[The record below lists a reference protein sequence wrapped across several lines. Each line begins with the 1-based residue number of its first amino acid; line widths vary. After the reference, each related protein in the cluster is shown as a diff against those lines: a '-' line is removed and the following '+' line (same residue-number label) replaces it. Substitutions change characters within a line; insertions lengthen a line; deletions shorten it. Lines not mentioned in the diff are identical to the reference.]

1 MTAHTPRAHRTDMRA
16 HAPSRALAA
25 MSDGGLTLRRG
36 LALVVLAAALWL
48 ALALSAAAQVTAW
61 RQAVAEAAADH
72 PVLSEFYRERGY
84 EPFFTGP
91 DQGARRAALLQ
102 ALEEAELHALP
113 VGRYDPAVL
122 RRALS
127 DIRSERDL
135 GRVEVLA
142 ARMLL
147 DYASDVHGGA
157 IRPSSIDPD
166 MVTERPRIDARE
178 LLARL
183 EREDPAEVLASLPPR
198 GPAYVALLG
207 ARLELEEM
215 RARGGWGEPVR
226 ARSLRPGDSGPDV
239 VALRDRLTRMGYMQR
254 SAVASYDATLQMAVQ
269 AFQAAHGLTDDG
281 VAGPATI
288 AAINVGLDDRMAQIV
303 VGLERT
309 RWFNRPLGE
318 RHIWVNQAAFMAWV
332 MDDGKPTL
340 ETRVVIGRTAADR
353 RSPEFSDMMSFM
365 EVNPRWNIPR
375 SIAVRDYIPKMMRN
389 PNALA
394 AERITMRDVR
404 GNVVHP
410 SELDLSRYS
419 LRNFPYDLVQAPGS
433 HNALGTVKFMFPN
446 RFAVYLHD
454 TPSRRDFG
462 RDVRA
467 FSSGCIRVQKPYEL
481 AHVLLAPQT
490 EDPVGTFARARAA
503 GREVRIDLETKVPIH
518 LTYQTAFVAPDGQLN
533 FRDDVYGRDGRIFA
547 ALRAAGLARPGADS

>member
-1 MTAHTPRAHRTDMRA
+1 M
-16 HAPSRALAA
+16 L
-25 MSDGGLTLRRG
+25 
-36 LALVVLAAALWL
+36 VLAAAVWL
-48 ALALSAAAQVTAW
+48 AFALAATAQVTAW

-91 DQGARRAALLQ
+91 EQGARRAALLE
-102 ALEEAELHALP
+102 ALEGAELHALP
-113 VGRYDPAVL
+113 VARYDVDVL
-122 RRALS
+122 RGAFS
-127 DIRSERDL
+127 GIRSERDL
-135 GRVEVLA
+135 GRAEVLA
-142 ARMLL
+142 ARMML

-166 MVTERPRIDARE
+166 MVTRRPQVD
-178 LLARL
+178 LAALL
-183 EREDPAEVLASLPPR
+183 ERMETEDPAAVLAALPPR

-207 ARLELEEM
+207 ARLELEEA
-215 RARGGWGEPVR
+215 RANGGWGAPVR

-239 VALRDRLTRMGYMQR
+239 VALRDRLTRMGYMPR
-254 SAVASYDATLQMAVQ
+254 SAVAHYDTTLQMAVQ
-269 AFQAAHGLTDDG
+269 AFQATHGLSDDG

-288 AAINVGLDDRMAQIV
+288 AAINVPLETRLEQVI

-394 AERITMRDVR
+394 AERITMRDAR
-404 GNVVHP
+404 GQVVHP
-410 SELDLSRYS
+410 AELDLSRYS
-419 LRNFPYDLVQAPGS
+419 LRHFPYDMVQSPGR

-454 TPSRRDFG
+454 TPQRNHFSLDT
-462 RDVRA
+462 RA
-467 FSSGCIRVQKPYEL
+467 YSSGCIRVEKPYEL
-481 AHVLLAPQT
+481 AHVLLGPQT
-490 EDPVGTFARARAA
+490 TDPQGMFARALAQA
-503 GREVRIDLETKVPIH
+503 PREVRIDLETKVPIH
-518 LTYQTAFVAPDGQLN
+518 LTYQTAFVTPDGRLN
-533 FRDDVYGRDGRIFA
+533 FRDDIYGRDGRIFA
-547 ALRAAGLARPGADS
+547 ALRAAGLARPGPDS